1 MDCDYLITPFCFYKA
16 WNTYL
21 KAGFGYVWIQYLI
34 DFGENKIQGSQA
46 CRILLGSMV
55 GIYWIYALFGG
66 HYCLGRKGCSQNTP
80 QKRKKTMDCDYLI
93 TPFCFYKAWNTYLK
107 TGFGYVW
114 IQYLIDFVEI
124 SDDFTNTDADLEP
137 FSFISGTFWML
148 AWNLL
153 DFISG
158 TSWFYFCKPLSWMT
172 DDTDDFLFAQ
182 HVGLNSPDFIFAF
195 WGSVAWV
202 PLISF
207 YFSGVQPHLG
217 APQGDILYYI
227 ILYYVILYC
236 IILYYRG
243 WNKCCYMWKSGEVA
257 WPSEA
262 MTLLLGQAFLV
273 GGDERKRFLV
283 ACLPHSCTTTSSIE
297 QLLQHT
303 LSEWPEES
311 LRLFEPCI

>member
-21 KAGFGYVWIQYLI
+21 K
-34 DFGENKIQGSQA
+34 S
-46 CRILLGSMV
+46 
-55 GIYWIYALFGG
+55 
-66 HYCLGRKGCSQNTP
+66 
-80 QKRKKTMDCDYLI
+80 
-93 TPFCFYKAWNTYLK
+93 
-107 TGFGYVW
+107 GFGYVW

-124 SDDFTNTDADLEP
+124 SDDFTNADADLEP

-158 TSWFYFCKPLSWMT
+158 TSWFYFCKPLSWM
-172 DDTDDFLFAQ
+172 TDDFLFAQ

-217 APQGDILYYI
+217 APQGDNQGCLRWLNIDVWKAGWFQGHPERSRSPKQVLEGRKWRNGYQQFLLQILSTSQLSWYYLADLLDISVTWCPCQGLEKPIILLLCIQHTDISKKYYI
-227 ILYYVILYC
+227 HTCKYSIQVC
-236 IILYYRG
+236 I
-243 WNKCCYMWKSGEVA
+243 
-257 WPSEA
+257 
-262 MTLLLGQAFLV
+262 
-273 GGDERKRFLV
+273 
-283 ACLPHSCTTTSSIE
+283 
-297 QLLQHT
+297 
-303 LSEWPEES
+303 
-311 LRLFEPCI
+311 

>member
-1 MDCDYLITPFCFYKA
+1 
-16 WNTYL
+16 
-21 KAGFGYVWIQYLI
+21 
-34 DFGENKIQGSQA
+34 
-46 CRILLGSMV
+46 
-55 GIYWIYALFGG
+55 
-66 HYCLGRKGCSQNTP
+66 
-80 QKRKKTMDCDYLI
+80 MDCDYLI

-217 APQGDILYYI
+217 APQGDIETL
-227 ILYYVILYC
+227 
-236 IILYYRG
+236 RSF
-243 WNKCCYMWKSGEVA
+243 WNASGA
-257 WPSEA
+257 W
-262 MTLLLGQAFLV
+262 LGQGPCAITHRITGHDQNCVHL
-273 GGDERKRFLV
+273 
-283 ACLPHSCTTTSSIE
+283 ATSD
-297 QLLQHT
+297 
-303 LSEWPEES
+303 PG
-311 LRLFEPCI
+311 RLMVTSAHADGLYILDHDGS

>member
-1 MDCDYLITPFCFYKA
+1 
-16 WNTYL
+16 
-21 KAGFGYVWIQYLI
+21 
-34 DFGENKIQGSQA
+34 
-46 CRILLGSMV
+46 MV

-172 DDTDDFLFAQ
+172 DDTDNFLFAQ

-217 APQGDILYYI
+217 APQGDVVASRSRWQAKVSATL
-227 ILYYVILYC
+227 
-236 IILYYRG
+236 
-243 WNKCCYMWKSGEVA
+243 EV
-257 WPSEA
+257 
-262 MTLLLGQAFLV
+262 V
-273 GGDERKRFLV
+273 K
-283 ACLPHSCTTTSSIE
+283 
-297 QLLQHT
+297 
-303 LSEWPEES
+303 
-311 LRLFEPCI
+311 

>member
-1 MDCDYLITPFCFYKA
+1 
-16 WNTYL
+16 
-21 KAGFGYVWIQYLI
+21 
-34 DFGENKIQGSQA
+34 
-46 CRILLGSMV
+46 
-55 GIYWIYALFGG
+55 
-66 HYCLGRKGCSQNTP
+66 
-80 QKRKKTMDCDYLI
+80 MDCDYLI

-227 ILYYVILYC
+227 IILYYVILYC

>member
-1 MDCDYLITPFCFYKA
+1 
-16 WNTYL
+16 
-21 KAGFGYVWIQYLI
+21 
-34 DFGENKIQGSQA
+34 
-46 CRILLGSMV
+46 
-55 GIYWIYALFGG
+55 
-66 HYCLGRKGCSQNTP
+66 
-80 QKRKKTMDCDYLI
+80 MDCDYLI

-172 DDTDDFLFAQ
+172 DDFLFAQ

-217 APQGDILYYI
+217 APQGDNITTSPI
-227 ILYYVILYC
+227 
-236 IILYYRG
+236 
-243 WNKCCYMWKSGEVA
+243 S
-257 WPSEA
+257 
-262 MTLLLGQAFLV
+262 MTQKRPPCASPQPFQDDGFAFLCFPFFNM
-273 GGDERKRFLV
+273 E
-283 ACLPHSCTTTSSIE
+283 
-297 QLLQHT
+297 
-303 LSEWPEES
+303 
-311 LRLFEPCI
+311 FE